1 MKKGSTPI
9 LQSKTK
15 LVTCQLLLLVAIF
28 LFWWLMTKPGLSPPF
43 MFQDENQ
50 AAFFFGEPV
59 QIGKVIW
66 DWFAVNLEIYPNLA
80 VTLTETVLAF
90 IFGTA
95 AGLLVGLWLALAPTA
110 AAIADPYIKG
120 LNSMPRV
127 ILAPI
132 FGVWFG
138 LGIGSK
144 VALGI
149 TLVFFIVFFNV
160 YQGVRE
166 VSPNVLA
173 SARMLGANKTQL
185 LRFVYLPSAMSWVF
199 SSLHSSVG
207 MAFVGAVVGEYLGS
221 ASGVGYLILQAESTF
236 DINTVM
242 AGILVLTAFALVL
255 DWMVSLAEHHFMKW
269 QPKGGRS
276 EKL

>member
-28 LFWWLMTKPGLSPPF
+28 LFWWLMTKPGLIPPF

-127 ILAPI
+127 STATTA
-132 FGVWFG
+132 FSVARSG
-138 LGIGSK
+138 LISISLISVANRSK
-144 VALGI
+144 VDKRTI
-149 TLVFFIVFFNV
+149 I
-160 YQGVRE
+160 
-166 VSPNVLA
+166 
-173 SARMLGANKTQL
+173 SANL
-185 LRFVYLPSAMSWVF
+185 
-199 SSLHSSVG
+199 SSFTPFWPRVPW
-207 MAFVGAVVGEYLGS
+207 M
-221 ASGVGYLILQAESTF
+221 IL
-236 DINTVM
+236 
-242 AGILVLTAFALVL
+242 
-255 DWMVSLAEHHFMKW
+255 
-269 QPKGGRS
+269 
-276 EKL
+276 

>member
-28 LFWWLMTKPGLSPPF
+28 LFWWLMTKPGLIPPF

-110 AAIADPYIKG
+110 AAIADPYING
-120 LNSMPRV
+120 FELHASRDP
-127 ILAPI
+127 
-132 FGVWFG
+132 
-138 LGIGSK
+138 GSDFRC
-144 VALGI
+144 
-149 TLVFFIVFFNV
+149 LV
-160 YQGVRE
+160 R
-166 VSPNVLA
+166 
-173 SARMLGANKTQL
+173 
-185 LRFVYLPSAMSWVF
+185 SWHR
-199 SSLHSSVG
+199 L
-207 MAFVGAVVGEYLGS
+207 
-221 ASGVGYLILQAESTF
+221 
-236 DINTVM
+236 
-242 AGILVLTAFALVL
+242 
-255 DWMVSLAEHHFMKW
+255 
-269 QPKGGRS
+269 
-276 EKL
+276 

>member
-28 LFWWLMTKPGLSPPF
+28 FFWWLMTKPGLIPPF

-50 AAFFFGEPV
+50 AAFFFGEPI

-66 DWFAVNLEIYPNLA
+66 DWFVVNLEIYPNLA

-90 IFGTA
+90 VFGTA

-255 DWMVSLAEHHFMKW
+255 DWMVSLAELHFMKW

>member
-1 MKKGSTPI
+1 MKKSGI

-15 LVTCQLLLLVAIF
+15 LTACQLLLLVVIF
-28 LFWWLMTKPGLSPPF
+28 FFWWLMTKPGLVPTF
-43 MFQDENQ
+43 VFEDENQ

-59 QIGKVIW
+59 QICKVIW
-66 DWFAVNLEIYPNLA
+66 DWFFVNFEIYPNLA

-90 IFGTA
+90 LFGTV
-95 AGLLVGLWLALAPTA
+95 AGLVVGLWLALAPTA
-110 AAIADPYIKG
+110 AAILDPYIKG

-173 SARMLGANKTQL
+173 SARMLGANKGQL
-185 LRFVYLPSAMSWVF
+185 LRYVYLPSATSWVF

-221 ASGVGYLILQAESTF
+221 AMGVGYLILQAESTF

-242 AGILVLTAFALVL
+242 AGILVLTFCALILDFIVSFAEKY
-255 DWMVSLAEHHFMKW
+255 AMKW
-269 QPKGGRS
+269 QPKGGQS

>member
-28 LFWWLMTKPGLSPPF
+28 LFWWLMTKPGLIPPF

-90 IFGTA
+90 IFGT
-95 AGLLVGLWLALAPTA
+95 

>member
-28 LFWWLMTKPGLSPPF
+28 LFWWLMTKPGLIPPF

-127 ILAPI
+127 ILA
-132 FGVWFG
+132 
-138 LGIGSK
+138 S
-144 VALGI
+144 ALK
-149 TLVFFIVFFNV
+149 LPS
-160 YQGVRE
+160 
-166 VSPNVLA
+166 VSRWSFSSCSSTSIKAFERLARMCWRVLA
-173 SARMLGANKTQL
+173 CSA
-185 LRFVYLPSAMSWVF
+185 P
-199 SSLHSSVG
+199 
-207 MAFVGAVVGEYLGS
+207 
-221 ASGVGYLILQAESTF
+221 I
-236 DINTVM
+236 
-242 AGILVLTAFALVL
+242 
-255 DWMVSLAEHHFMKW
+255 
-269 QPKGGRS
+269 
-276 EKL
+276 KLSCSDLFIFRAR